1 MTGTLDHGTA
11 TLKRQ
16 RTTAPDCHGLSWPVG
31 SQGTTA
37 GQKSAEN
44 PPGASQDNGQSR
56 QKWVVLSHSGPLSI
70 RGLLWVSPVPIREIH
85 VTGYR
90 SVRDVR
96 LKLRQLNV
104 LTGANAAGKT
114 NLYNSVFLL
123 AKAAAGGFARSIADE
138 GGMSSVLWAGERKGR
153 ALPSTRLEPVR
164 MGLGV
169 KTDSFNYD
177 LVCGLPRPSRSAFDL
192 DPEVKEERVWMDT
205 PRGMKVTFFERN
217 SERAWILDRDEKLS
231 DYSGELL
238 PTEAVLSQL
247 SEPHLYPELSALRAE
262 MGQWRFYHHF
272 RTDHESPLR
281 HPQVGVRTPVL
292 SDDGRDLAAALQ
304 TILEVGQEED
314 LHAAIREAFPGGSL
328 EIDHDEDNGTF
339 AVRMRMPGL
348 KRPLRAR
355 ELSDGTLRYLCLL
368 AALLSP
374 RPPALLAL
382 NEPETSLHPDLL
394 EPLAR
399 QMVHASRHSQ
409 LWVVTHSDKLAQ
421 LVEEMS
427 GETAIRLELIGGETK
442 IANQKLVEMA
452 EEAG

>member
-1 MTGTLDHGTA
+1 
-11 TLKRQ
+11 
-16 RTTAPDCHGLSWPVG
+16 
-31 SQGTTA
+31 
-37 GQKSAEN
+37 
-44 PPGASQDNGQSR
+44 
-56 QKWVVLSHSGPLSI
+56 
-70 RGLLWVSPVPIREIH
+70 VPIREVH

-96 LKLRQLNV
+96 LRLRQINV
-104 LTGANAAGKT
+104 LTGPNASGKS

-123 AKAAAGGFARSIADE
+123 AKAAQGGFARVIADE
-138 GGMSSVLWAGERKGR
+138 GGMASVLWAGERKGR
-153 ALPSTRLEPVR
+153 SIASSRLEPVR

-169 KTDSFNYD
+169 KTDTFNYD
-177 LVCGLPRPSRSAFDL
+177 LVCGLPKPYRSAFDL
-192 DPEVKEERVWMDT
+192 DPEVKEERVWMEG

-217 SERAWILDRDEKLS
+217 SERAWILDREERLA

-238 PTEAVLSQL
+238 PTESVLSQL
-247 SEPHLYPELSALRAE
+247 REPHLYPELSALRAE
-262 MGQWRFYHHF
+262 MNQWRFYHHF

-292 SDDGRDLAAALQ
+292 GHDGRDLAAALQ
-304 TILEVGQEED
+304 TIIEIGQEED
-314 LHAAIREAFPGGSL
+314 LHDAIRSAFPGASL
-328 EIDHDEDNGTF
+328 EIDHDDESGMF
-339 AVRMRMPGL
+339 AVLLRMPGL

-382 NEPETSLHPDLL
+382 NEPETSLHPDLY

-399 QMVHASRHSQ
+399 AMVNASRNSQ
-409 LWVVTHSDKLAQ
+409 LWVVTHSQRLAE
-421 LVEEMS
+421 LVEQYS
-427 GETAIRLELIGGETK
+427 GEEPIRLELTGGETK
-442 IANQKLVEMA
+442 VMGQKLVELA

>member
-1 MTGTLDHGTA
+1 M
-11 TLKRQ
+11 
-16 RTTAPDCHGLSWPVG
+16 
-31 SQGTTA
+31 
-37 GQKSAEN
+37 
-44 PPGASQDNGQSR
+44 
-56 QKWVVLSHSGPLSI
+56 
-70 RGLLWVSPVPIREIH
+70 PIREVH

-96 LKLRQLNV
+96 LRLRQINV
-104 LTGANAAGKT
+104 LTGPNASGKS

-123 AKAAAGGFARSIADE
+123 AKAAQGGFARVIADE
-138 GGMSSVLWAGERKGR
+138 GGMPSVLWAGERKGR
-153 ALPSTRLEPVR
+153 SISSSRLEPVR

-169 KTDSFNYD
+169 KTDTFNYD
-177 LVCGLPRPSRSAFDL
+177 LVCGLPKPYRSAFDL
-192 DPEVKEERVWMDT
+192 DPEVKEERVWMEG

-217 SERAWILDRDEKLS
+217 SERAWILDHEERLA

-238 PTEAVLSQL
+238 PTESVLSQL
-247 SEPHLYPELSALRAE
+247 REPHLYPELSALRAE
-262 MGQWRFYHHF
+262 MNQWRFYHHF

-292 SDDGRDLAAALQ
+292 GHDGRDLAAALQ
-304 TILEVGQEED
+304 TIIEIGHEED
-314 LHAAIREAFPGGSL
+314 LHDAIRSAFPGASL
-328 EIDHDEDNGTF
+328 EIDHDEESGMF
-339 AVRMRMPGL
+339 AVLLRMPGL

-382 NEPETSLHPDLL
+382 NEPETSLHPDLY

-399 QMVHASRHSQ
+399 AMVNASHNSQ
-409 LWVVTHSDKLAQ
+409 LWVVTHSQKLAE
-421 LVEEMS
+421 LVEQYS
-427 GETAIRLELIGGETK
+427 GEEPIRLELTGGETK
-442 IANQKLVEMA
+442 VMGQKLVEIA

>member
-1 MTGTLDHGTA
+1 M
-11 TLKRQ
+11 
-16 RTTAPDCHGLSWPVG
+16 
-31 SQGTTA
+31 
-37 GQKSAEN
+37 
-44 PPGASQDNGQSR
+44 
-56 QKWVVLSHSGPLSI
+56 
-70 RGLLWVSPVPIREIH
+70 PIREVH

-96 LKLRQLNV
+96 LRLRQINV
-104 LTGANAAGKT
+104 LTGPNASGKS

-123 AKAAAGGFARSIADE
+123 AKAAQGGFARVIADE
-138 GGMSSVLWAGERKGR
+138 GGMPSVLWAGERKGR
-153 ALPSTRLEPVR
+153 SISSSRLEPVR

-169 KTDSFNYD
+169 KTDTFNYD
-177 LVCGLPRPSRSAFDL
+177 LVCGLPKPYRSAFDL
-192 DPEVKEERVWMDT
+192 DPEVKEERVWMEG

-217 SERAWILDRDEKLS
+217 SERAWILDREERLA

-238 PTEAVLSQL
+238 PTESVLSQL
-247 SEPHLYPELSALRAE
+247 REPHLYPELSALRAE
-262 MGQWRFYHHF
+262 MNQWRFYHHF

-292 SDDGRDLAAALQ
+292 GHDGRDLAAALQ
-304 TILEVGQEED
+304 TIIEIGQEED
-314 LHAAIREAFPGGSL
+314 LHDAIRSAFPGASL
-328 EIDHDEDNGTF
+328 DIDHDEESGMF
-339 AVRMRMPGL
+339 AVLLRMPGL

-382 NEPETSLHPDLL
+382 NEPETSLHPDLY

-399 QMVHASRHSQ
+399 AMVNAARNSQ
-409 LWVVTHSDKLAQ
+409 LWVVTHSQRLAE
-421 LVEEMS
+421 LVEQYS
-427 GETAIRLELIGGETK
+427 GEEPIRLELSGGETK
-442 IANQKLVEMA
+442 VMGQKLVEIA